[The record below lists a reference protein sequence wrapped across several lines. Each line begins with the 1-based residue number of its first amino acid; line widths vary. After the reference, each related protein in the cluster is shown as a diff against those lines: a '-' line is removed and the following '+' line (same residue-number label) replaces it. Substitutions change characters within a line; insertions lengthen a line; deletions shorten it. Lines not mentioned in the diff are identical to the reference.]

1 MEFPGIIS
9 KGYKMPEDD
18 TFFVMEEVGK
28 ILGVQLESVKLIEI
42 YYDDSIPWRHY
53 IYRAEILSGNPSK
66 IKYEKIVWKSFENIE
81 SGDFNLYGKQVYQKI
96 AECTYCRKLCE
107 KKAELD
113 IFYDEYMAQDAG
125 MLVSNVIKQAGDSE
139 DIYKMAIRYYFSHLR
154 AWLVESP
161 NLKKNRTVQNYL
173 LLYERQDLMT
183 EVNQVLELHVTED
196 WTLRYLIKSYVD
208 TNIAHYDRSTEET
221 KQIVTFCNSVFGKEG
236 KFPIDQFVG
245 IMESYM
251 MSLVIEMWFYAGEL
265 GADIGN
271 PDPAVAVFMDV
282 NRQELLEMMKE
293 KFDDKE

>member
-1 MEFPGIIS
+1 
-9 KGYKMPEDD
+9 
-18 TFFVMEEVGK
+18 
-28 ILGVQLESVKLIEI
+28 
-42 YYDDSIPWRHY
+42 
-53 IYRAEILSGNPSK
+53 
-66 IKYEKIVWKSFENIE
+66 
-81 SGDFNLYGKQVYQKI
+81 
-96 AECTYCRKLCE
+96 
-107 KKAELD
+107 
-113 IFYDEYMAQDAG
+113 

-173 LLYERQDLMT
+173 LLYERQDLLT

-196 WTLRYLIKSYVD
+196 WTLRYLIKSYID

-282 NRQELLEMMKE
+282 NRQELLN
-293 KFDDKE
+293 

>member
-9 KGYKMPEDD
+9 KGYKMPEND

-53 IYRAEILSGNPSK
+53 IYRAEILLGNPSK
-66 IKYEKIVWKSFENIE
+66 IKYEKIIWKSFENIE

-183 EVNQVLELHVTED
+183 EVNQVLELHV
-196 WTLRYLIKSYVD
+196 I
-208 TNIAHYDRSTEET
+208 EE
-221 KQIVTFCNSVFGKEG
+221 
-236 KFPIDQFVG
+236 QFY
-245 IMESYM
+245 E
-251 MSLVIEMWFYAGEL
+251 
-265 GADIGN
+265 
-271 PDPAVAVFMDV
+271 
-282 NRQELLEMMKE
+282 
-293 KFDDKE
+293 